1 MPSDVVPI
9 RQGGDI
15 MEAVITKGD
24 LAKLT
29 PIERVTYYK
38 KVCDSVGLNPL
49 TRPLAYITLN
59 GKVVLYALRDAAD
72 QLRKINGIS
81 VEVVSQR
88 VDGDMLT
95 VHVRARDK
103 SGRTDEDFGVVS
115 IAGLRGE
122 ARANATLKCITK
134 AKRRV
139 TLSIAG
145 LGFLDETEVDD
156 IPARERSDAPSDTT
170 TDLDQFAAVTG
181 DAEDFPA
188 RDIFAL
194 AHAAAERG
202 AAAFREF
209 WRSGLEPFE
218 RDALR
223 PGLGGYQKIAVT
235 ADDPF
240 GLPPIAPPEQQQAE
254 PPMSQP
260 DAGPAS
266 GPFPHDAGQP
276 IAPGDVFSELDHE
289 ARAATKEGVAAFEKW
304 WKTLRR
310 SDADLIRALRDEYHS
325 LAAEA
330 DARQGLAL

>member
-24 LAKLT
+24 LARLT
-29 PIERVTYYK
+29 PQERVQFYK
-38 KVCDSVGLNPL
+38 ATCDSVGLNPL
-49 TRPLAYITLN
+49 TRPLEYITLN
-59 GKVVLYALRDAAD
+59 GKVVLYARRDAAD

-81 VEVVSQR
+81 VEVVSQK

-103 SGRTDEDFGVVS
+103 TGRSDEDFGVVA
-115 IAGLRGE
+115 IGGLRGE

-156 IPARERSDAPSDTT
+156 IPARERIDTAVDTT
-170 TDLDQFAAVTG
+170 AELDQFAAVTG
-181 DAEDFPA
+181 EAEPPPPYSVLADARE
-188 RDIFAL
+188 
-194 AHAAAERG
+194 AAERG
-202 AAAFREF
+202 TDAFRAH
-209 WRSGLEPFE
+209 WLALSPFE
-218 RDALR
+218 RDTIRQHLDEFQRTA
-223 PGLGGYQKIAVT
+223 KT

-240 GLPPIAPPEQQQAE
+240 GLPPVAPPEQQQAD
-254 PPMSQP
+254 PSASQP
-260 DAGPAS
+260 VAGPAPVS
-266 GPFPHDAGQP
+266 SPSDAGQP
-276 IAPGDVFSELDHE
+276 FAPGDVFAELDHD
-289 ARAATKEGVAAFEKW
+289 ARAATRDGKTALEVW
-304 WKTLRR
+304 WKTLRKG
-310 SDADLIRALRDEYHS
+310 DKDLLQPFRPEYDR

-330 DARQGLAL
+330 DAARGLAL

>member
-29 PIERVTYYK
+29 PHERVVYYK
-38 KVCDSVGLNPL
+38 RVCDSVGLNPL
-49 TRPLAYITLN
+49 TRPLAFIMLN
-59 GKVVLYALRDAAD
+59 GKLVLYALRDAAD

-81 VEVVSQR
+81 VEVVSQK

-103 SGRTDEDFGVVS
+103 TGRSDEDFGVVS

-122 ARANATLKCITK
+122 NRANATLKCITK

-156 IPARERSDAPSDTT
+156 IPARERMEAPADTT
-170 TDLDQFAAVTG
+170 ADLDQFAAITG
-181 DAEDFPA
+181 DTEPPPERDILAEA
-188 RDIFAL
+188 RDAAEHGVADFTAFWQTLSAPERDSIRGHLVEIETTARRADSPFHLDPLPSEMTHAADPVTEAAQPVAARDVFAEL
-194 AHAAAERG
+194 DRDAKAAAEEG
-202 AAAFREF
+202 
-209 WRSGLEPFE
+209 S
-218 RDALR
+218 
-223 PGLGGYQKIAVT
+223 
-235 ADDPF
+235 
-240 GLPPIAPPEQQQAE
+240 AE
-254 PPMSQP
+254 L
-260 DAGPAS
+260 A
-266 GPFPHDAGQP
+266 
-276 IAPGDVFSELDHE
+276 
-289 ARAATKEGVAAFEKW
+289 KW

-310 SDADLIRALRDEYHS
+310 GDADLIRAFRPEYEQ
-325 LAAEA
+325 LAKEA
-330 DARQGLAL
+330 DAQHGLAL

>member
-15 MEAVITKGD
+15 IEQVITKGD

-29 PIERVTYYK
+29 PVERVTYYK
-38 KVCDSVGLNPL
+38 SVCDSVGLNPL
-49 TRPLAYITLN
+49 TRPLEFITLS
-59 GKVVLYALRDAAD
+59 GRLVLYARRDAAD

-81 VEVVSQR
+81 LEVVSQKI
-88 VDGDMLT
+88 DGDLLT

-103 SGRTDEDFGVVS
+103 AGRTDEDFGVVS

-122 ARANATLKCITK
+122 ARANATLKAVTK

-156 IPARERSDAPSDTT
+156 VSARERIDAAADTT
-170 TDLDQFAAVTG
+170 ADLDQFAAVTG
-181 DAEDFPA
+181 DAEPIPS
-188 RDIFAL
+188 RDIL
-194 AHAAAERG
+194 AEAREVAAGG
-202 AAAFREF
+202 AVLFREF
-209 WRSGLEPFE
+209 WQGLSPPE
-218 RDALR
+218 RDSIR
-223 PGLGGYQKIAVT
+223 VHMVEFQNIAKQ

-240 GLPPIAPPEQQQAE
+240 GLPPLPAAEPVTEPEQPVA
-254 PPMSQP
+254 
-260 DAGPAS
+260 AR
-266 GPFPHDAGQP
+266 
-276 IAPGDVFSELDHE
+276 DVFADLDHE
-289 ARAATKEGVAAFEKW
+289 ARAATREGTADFERW

-310 SDADLIRALRDEYHS
+310 GDADLIRALRPDYER

-330 DARQGLAL
+330 DAQRGLAL